1 MVAPSK
7 VEMFSNTLE
16 YEGDPDVVE
25 KATRRVPRKK
35 HNPAYDNLPDLP
47 SEEELIAA
55 LPF

>member
-1 MVAPSK
+1 
-7 VEMFSNTLE
+7 MFPNTCE